1 MDVQIKDPAA
11 IARGRAS
18 GEARRVLAEVRKD
31 NEAARRLIE
40 SGAGRLTV
48 DNARALRELLARS
61 A

>member
-1 MDVQIKDPAA
+1 MNATIVEKRAA
-11 IARGRAS
+11 AGRAS
-18 GEARRVLAEVRKD
+18 GEARRAQAELRKD

-40 SGAGRLTV
+40 SGLGRLTV